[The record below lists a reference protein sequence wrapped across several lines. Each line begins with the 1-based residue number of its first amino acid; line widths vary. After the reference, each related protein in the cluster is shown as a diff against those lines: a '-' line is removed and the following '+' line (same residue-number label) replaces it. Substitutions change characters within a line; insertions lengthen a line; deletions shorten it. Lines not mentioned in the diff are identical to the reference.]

1 MAIFRPGL
9 GALRSSVGAPE
20 LRRPPQATR
29 SCTRGDAIGYQRTV
43 SARRLRSRSASTL
56 ISTLMEP
63 HHATH
68 SGSRSLIRV
77 RLARL
82 TRICSA
88 SGMRYQTAL
97 SAPIRAQIEPIS
109 ACWANSSTL
118 ICWPRSSRTPQMRDG
133 GHKVWRRIS
142 RRHQMSSL
150 SGRLRRRT
158 RHPIAQSSR
167 SGAIHGLARL
177 PTMLAASWMVSPA
190 VGSSTETRTSSGAS
204 QTRTSTLSPTVD
216 VRSRLWRSSQYSRPN
231 GAQRQVGGEMD
242 ARPSGIAA
250 PEGSRRWT
258 AR

>member
-1 MAIFRPGL
+1 M
-9 GALRSSVGAPE
+9 
-20 LRRPPQATR
+20 TR
-29 SCTRGDAIGYQRTV
+29 LSC
-43 SARRLRSRSASTL
+43 
-56 ISTLMEP
+56 
-63 HHATH
+63 
-68 SGSRSLIRV
+68 
-77 RLARL
+77 
-82 TRICSA
+82 A
-88 SGMRYQTAL
+88 SGMRYQV
-97 SAPIRAQIEPIS
+97 SSRQPIRAQIDPIS

-231 GAQRQVGGEMD
+231 GAPTGRRGDGRPTVRDRRSGGVAQVDRPLTEPVVKRLLS
-242 ARPSGIAA
+242 ARCG
-250 PEGSRRWT
+250 RR
-258 AR
+258 